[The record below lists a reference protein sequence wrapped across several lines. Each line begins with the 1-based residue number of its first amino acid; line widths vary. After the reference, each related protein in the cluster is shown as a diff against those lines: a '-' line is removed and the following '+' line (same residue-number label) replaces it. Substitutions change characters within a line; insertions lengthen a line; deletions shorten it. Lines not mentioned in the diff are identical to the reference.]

1 MDEHYIMHRWDYSI
15 RKVDK
20 YSDKKYG
27 VIFSSQQLG
36 TLQIPQ
42 IEEMKP
48 FECKCHMY
56 RFIADILRLQKEN
69 ELLKKQNKTLKNK
82 IFQIKKITK

>member
-1 MDEHYIMHRWDYSI
+1 MDQHYIIYNWNYSI
-15 RKVDK
+15 GKVDK

-27 VIFSSQQLG
+27 VIFSSQELG
-36 TLQIPQ
+36 RSKIPQ

-48 FECKCHMY
+48 FDLKCNMY
-56 RFIADILRLQKEN
+56 HFIADILRLQKEN
-69 ELLKKQNKTLKNK
+69 ELLKKQNETLKNK